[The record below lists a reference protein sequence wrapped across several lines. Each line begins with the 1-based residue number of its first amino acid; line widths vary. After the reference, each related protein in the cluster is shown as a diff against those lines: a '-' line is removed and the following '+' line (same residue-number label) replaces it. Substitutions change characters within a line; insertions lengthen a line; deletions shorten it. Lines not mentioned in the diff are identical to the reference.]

1 MSDLGQAE
9 PFGTARKR
17 YQPARKFCGSED
29 SYALVL
35 RVDASAAGLAE
46 EFVLMRRIVRG
57 QRAMD
62 PGAGLEFGFL
72 GLFHPPSNLP
82 AVGEC
87 PVRSECGE
95 VP

>member
-35 RVDASAAGLAE
+35 RVDASAAGLA
-46 EFVLMRRIVRG
+46 
-57 QRAMD
+57 
-62 PGAGLEFGFL
+62 
-72 GLFHPPSNLP
+72 
-82 AVGEC
+82 
-87 PVRSECGE
+87 
-95 VP
+95 